1 MIRWAR
7 EHGLVLVNAALFLL
21 FLVGMTLTG
30 WQVSNEEALTH
41 GEVAASLGGYLA
53 SGDFWEAVSENWES
67 EFLQM
72 ASYVAFTIFLFQKG
86 SSESKPIGEPAPQD
100 EDPRT
105 HQDDPDAPWAVR
117 RGGWVLVL
125 YENSM
130 LLVFAVLFIAAFVT
144 HVISGAAAYSEEQ
157 AQHGLPAITPWE
169 YLGTS
174 QMWFESFQNWQSE
187 FMVVALLAGIA
198 VYLRQ
203 RGSSESKPV
212 HAPHS
217 ETGT

>member
-1 MIRWAR
+1 MTWMRN
-7 EHGLVLVNAALFLL
+7 HGLVIVNVLL
-21 FLVGMTLTG
+21 FLGFLIGMTLSG
-30 WQVSNEEALTH
+30 WHVSNDDALDH
-41 GEVAASLGGYLA
+41 GDAVQSLGAYLA
-53 SGDFWEAVSENWES
+53 SGDYWEAVSENWES

-86 SSESKPIGEPAPQD
+86 SSESKPIGQSAPQD

-105 HQDDPDAPWAVR
+105 HRNDPNAPWPVR

-130 LLVFAVLFIAAFVT
+130 LLLFAVLFIAAFVT
-144 HVISGAAAYSEEQ
+144 HAISGAAAYSEEQ
-157 AQHGLPAITPWE
+157 LRHGLPGVTPLE

-174 QMWFESFQNWQSE
+174 QFWFESFQNWQSE
-187 FMVVALLAGIA
+187 FMVVALLAGAA
-198 VYLRQ
+198 VFLRQ

-212 HAPHS
+212 HTPHS
-217 ETGT
+217 QTGD